1 MGCHWLLQ
9 CEVNCNLS
17 EIISTER
24 WKRLETKAKD
34 WKGLDKF
41 GNAFESTD
49 WEEEALA
56 RPWKMLYQCML
67 DVTSKM

>member
-1 MGCHWLLQ
+1 MMGCHWLLQ
-9 CEVNCNLS
+9 CEMNCNLS
-17 EIISTER
+17 EIISIER

-49 WEEEALA
+49 
-56 RPWKMLYQCML
+56 
-67 DVTSKM
+67 